1 VAVLPLSANGL
12 STTWQYDSLGRKTL
26 ESRAD
31 GTTTKVHYQWVENE
45 PQDILYENGSPN
57 ILYQVTTTTSGS
69 SPKTTYFDAF
79 NRTIREQHTG
89 FDVVLLPST
98 IPLPVVVLLVL
109 LPKRSYS

>member
-1 VAVLPLSANGL
+1 LVVLI
-12 STTWQYDSLGRKTL
+12 

-31 GTTTKVHYQWVENE
+31 GTTTKVHYQRVEDE
-45 PQDILYENGSPN
+45 DKPQDILYENGSPN

-89 FDVVLLPST
+89 FDGRKINNDTYYDNLGKVQRASLPYF
-98 IPLPVVVLLVL
+98 IDLPMAFLVVVF
-109 LPKRSYS
+109 